1 MPALSAVTSLVT
13 VTEPPAA
20 IVAEPA
26 NTPLALKL
34 KVAVVALALT
44 ALLMRASVLLN
55 WTGKVSPIVPLKVD
69 GPALVTTKVKLVV
82 PPAATVVEPTSLV
95 TPRLTTGVT
104 EMTALTVAELVP
116 TDVVREP
123 AGIVFVNVPPIE
135 LVTTTVTVQV
145 DA

>member
-1 MPALSAVTSLVT
+1 M
-13 VTEPPAA
+13 
-20 IVAEPA
+20 AEPV
-26 NTPLALKL
+26 NVLPLKL

-44 ALLMRASVLLN
+44 ALVTRATLLLN
-55 WTGKVSPIVPLKVD
+55 WLGRVSLMVPLKVD
-69 GPALVTTKVKLVV
+69 GPALLTTKVKLVV
-82 PPAATVVEPTSLV
+82 PPAATVVEPTSLA